1 MGRTSKAIIDAIRQ
15 LSGEGFGP
23 KEISEK
29 LKIDRATAAKYSA
42 DKPGTPGKGN
52 GAESQII
59 FECFFELLQD
69 LSSSAFLER
78 EQLADMVDQRALE
91 VAKKLF
97 HVNKELAR
105 KVLAPQ
111 IRNLKSVNVL
121 DLSVPDQDLR
131 SSDLRRLR
139 GEWVDLLKVEWPEML
154 GELL

>member
-1 MGRTSKAIIDAIRQ
+1 MGRTSKAVIDEIRV
-15 LSGEGFGP
+15 LSSKGFGQ

-29 LKIDRATAAKYSA
+29 LKKDRGTVAKYAA
-42 DKPGTPGKGN
+42 DNPGTPGKGN

-69 LSSSAFLER
+69 LGSSAFLER

-97 HVNKELAR
+97 RVNKEFAR

-111 IRNLKSVNVL
+111 IRHLKTVNVL
-121 DLSVPDQDLR
+121 DLSVPESDLP

-139 GEWVDLLKVEWPEML
+139 GEWVDLLKEKWPEML